1 MASSFFVSDR
11 SDALLRFLPE
21 NASWRNTLTGPIF
34 ILTTS
39 GQAAVEIDGRPYLLS
54 MGALLTLLPSHRQHT
69 VLFEKDYSCLVL
81 AFEFDDM
88 ADFPYM
94 LSSRI
99 SEKMG
104 HVPFIQLSPEER
116 KRLEDWYHVII
127 HHNALTSHPSYKE
140 ILRSL
145 VFIFTAE
152 VSAIYT
158 NSPIKAT
165 ATHQEALTNH
175 FFHLLHE
182 FFSIHRDAA
191 FYAGQLCI
199 TPKYLARVIQ
209 QVTGHTPSYWMV
221 DFTIREAKML
231 LKSTTLT
238 VTQLSERLNFPNSSF
253 FARYFKRYAG
263 VAPQEYR
270 FSIHN
275 DTVNR

>member
-1 MASSFFVSDR
+1 MATPFFVSDQP
-11 SDALLRFLPE
+11 DALLRFLPVD
-21 NASWRNTLTGPIF
+21 ASWRNTLTGPIF

-39 GQAAVEIDGRPYLLS
+39 GQATVEIDGRPFLLS
-54 MGALLTLLPSHRQHT
+54 TGALLTLLPSHRQHT
-69 VLFEKDYSCLVL
+69 VLCEKDYNCFVL
-81 AFEFDDM
+81 AFEFDAM

-116 KRLEDWYHVII
+116 ERLEDWFHPII
-127 HHNALTSHPSYKE
+127 RHYALKSHPSYNE

-145 VFIFTAE
+145 IFIFTAE
-152 VSAIYT
+152 VSAIYV
-158 NSPIKAT
+158 NSPMKTT
-165 ATHQEALTNH
+165 ATHQEELTNN
-175 FFHLLHE
+175 FFRLLHE
-182 FFSIHRDAA
+182 YFSTRRDAA

-199 TPKYLARVIQ
+199 TPKYFARVIR
-209 QVTGHTPSYWMV
+209 QVTGHTPSYWV
-221 DFTIREAKML
+221 ADFTIREAKTL

-253 FARYFKRYAG
+253 FARYFKRYAR

-270 FSIHN
+270 FSIQSN
-275 DTVNR
+275 TVSC